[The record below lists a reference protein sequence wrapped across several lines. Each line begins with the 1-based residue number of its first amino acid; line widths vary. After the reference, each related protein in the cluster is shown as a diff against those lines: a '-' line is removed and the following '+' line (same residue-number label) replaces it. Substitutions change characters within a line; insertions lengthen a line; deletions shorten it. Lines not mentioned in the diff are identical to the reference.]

1 LSIGWGTFQHDVC
14 NVCYDCLDNTY
25 SDTWGSRTSKLC
37 PVGKSAN
44 TLAAQSCYDIPHEE
58 LSDYEKDIL
67 ALPQTKAR
75 RLKAQDE

>member
-1 LSIGWGTFQHDVC
+1 M
-14 NVCYDCLDNTY
+14 CYDCLDNTY

-67 ALPQTKAR
+67 ARRESRAR
-75 RLKAQDE
+75 RLEAQEKGEEAQTRAKQPI